1 MNERVKQLREAL
13 GLSQEAL
20 GARVGVT
27 RGSISRL
34 ESGTNNVTPAMV
46 ISLCREFNVNEE
58 WLRNGTGEMFN
69 SLSQEEELAYIVGQ
83 ALPQADDYVKEH
95 FYSAWPSVPGI
106 YSRRLESS
114 KTVRRRFGR
123 KGGINGLFK

>member
-58 WLRNGTGEMFN
+58 WLRHGTGEMFN
-69 SLSQEEELAYIVGQ
+69 DLSQDEELAYIVGQ
-83 ALPQADDYVKEH
+83 ALPQADDFVKDT
-95 FYSAWPSVPGI
+95 FISLG
-106 YSRRLESS
+106 RLSQEFTADDW
-114 KTVRRRFGR
+114 KVVKKFVDALAG
-123 KGGINGLFK
+123 KDK